1 MDLDVNV
8 VAFKAEHLKHLN
20 ETLGMFGYRDLG
32 ERAKAHGDAELSK
45 HMQKWDMGN
54 NRILKAVVSSAGWT
68 IVFDPERA
76 MISDAKSCQEFSRK
90 HSSGVIGMICDAS
103 SKTYGFTLY
112 EKGEKVRE
120 YLFVDGAVKTNFGKR
135 LLSELGLNL
144 SDKSIVDDDIFDIF
158 LGVTGV
164 DLYSLLET
172 GEFTIKELERTGGSA
187 QAQASV
193 PEKKS
198 RLKFWK

>member
-1 MDLDVNV
+1 MSIDVSV
-8 VAFKAEHLKHLN
+8 MAFKEEHLKHLD
-20 ETLGMFGYRDLG
+20 ETLGMFGYRVLG
-32 ERAKAHGDAELSK
+32 ERAKVQGDVELSK
-45 HMQKWDMGN
+45 HMQKWDLGN
-54 NRILKAVVSSAGWT
+54 NRVLKAVVPSAGWT
-68 IVFDPERA
+68 VIWDPERA
-76 MISDAKSCQEFSRK
+76 MISDTKSCQEYSRK
-90 HSSGVIGMICDAS
+90 HSAGVIGMICDAS

-120 YLFVDGAVKTNFGKR
+120 YLHVDGAIKTNFGKK

-164 DLYSLLET
+164 DLYTLLET
-172 GEFTIKELERTGGSA
+172 GDFAVKELEKSDHGA
-187 QAQASV
+187 EPQASA

>member
-1 MDLDVNV
+1 MDLDVSI
-8 VAFKAEHLKHLN
+8 VAFKQEHLKHLN
-20 ETLGMFGYRDLG
+20 ETLSMFGYRDLG
-32 ERAKAHGDAELSK
+32 ERAKAHGDVELSK
-45 HMQKWDMGN
+45 HMEKWDLGN
-54 NRILKAVVSSAGWT
+54 NRVLKAITPSAGWT
-68 IVFDPERA
+68 VIYDPEKA
-76 MISDAKSCQEFSRK
+76 LISDSKSCQELSRK
-90 HSSGVIGMICDAS
+90 HSAGVMGMICDTS

-120 YLFVDGAVKTNFGKR
+120 YLYADGAIKTNFGKR

-144 SDKSIVDDDIFDIF
+144 SDKSIVDDDIFEIF

-164 DLYSLLET
+164 DLYTLLET
-172 GEFTIKELERTGGSA
+172 GEFSIKELERGGGGA
-187 QAQASV
+187 QAKASV

>member
-1 MDLDVNV
+1 MNLDVSV
-8 VAFKAEHLKHLN
+8 MAFKEEHLKHLN
-20 ETLGMFGYRDLG
+20 DTLSIFGYRVLG
-32 ERAKAHGDAELSK
+32 ERAKVIGDSELSK
-45 HMQKWDMGN
+45 HMQNWDMGN
-54 NRILKAVVSSAGWT
+54 NRVLKAVVPSAGWT
-68 IVFDPERA
+68 VIWDPEKA
-76 MISDAKSCQEFSRK
+76 MFSDVKSCQEYSRK
-90 HSSGVIGMICDAS
+90 HSAGLIGMICEAS
-103 SKTYGFTLY
+103 SKTYGFTIF

-120 YLFVDGAVKTNFGKR
+120 YLNVNGAIKTNFGKR

-144 SDKSIVDDDIFDIF
+144 SDKSIGDDDIFEIF

-172 GEFTIKELERTGGSA
+172 GEFSIRELERSAGGTVS
-187 QAQASV
+187 QASA